1 MNNKNSTKDK
11 LANQL
16 KEVGYSGLFQY
27 GERSLADDVWQDGEN
42 EDTLRQ
48 IVLYPEYEVYIR
60 LLASEVLY
68 AKSTDY
74 PPSDWKDTLAYIY
87 AQALAIS
94 GHQEGILIAGNQW
107 GFMYF
112 YDKSGIKDYG
122 SLGSH
127 LVNTGRPAIPYLV
140 TLLNNDNSLFYEG
153 SEEATIGNSLK
164 YRVKDAAAYYI
175 GKITGIPVQFHE
187 SHADRDAEIE
197 RLKEQLK

>member
-1 MNNKNSTKDK
+1 MNNKKSNDDK

-16 KEVGYSGLFQY
+16 KEAGYSELFQY
-27 GERSLADDVWQDGEN
+27 GERSLADAVWQEGKN
-42 EDTLRQ
+42 EEALRQ
-48 IVLYPEYEVYIR
+48 IVLHPEYEVYIR

-74 PPSDWKDTLAYIY
+74 PPADWKDTLAYIY
-87 AQALAIS
+87 AQALEIA

-112 YDKSGIKDYG
+112 YEKSGITDYG
-122 SLGSH
+122 SLGGH
-127 LVNTGRPAIPYLV
+127 LVNTGKSAIPHLV
-140 TLLNNDNSLFYEG
+140 TLLKNDNSLFYEG
-153 SEEATIGNSLK
+153 SKEATIGNSLK

-175 GKITGIPVQFHE
+175 GKIAGIPVQFHE

>member
-1 MNNKNSTKDK
+1 MNNKNSMENK
-11 LANQL
+11 LVNQL
-16 KEVGYSGLFQY
+16 KEAGYSGLFQY
-27 GERSLADDVWQDGEN
+27 GERSLADAVWQEGKN
-42 EDTLRQ
+42 EEALRQ
-48 IVLYPEYEVYIR
+48 IVLHSEYEVYIR

-68 AKSTDY
+68 SKNADY
-74 PPSDWKDTLAYIY
+74 PPADWKDTLAYIY

-94 GHQEGILIAGNQW
+94 GHQEGILIAGNPW

-112 YDKSGIKDYG
+112 YDKSGIADYG

-127 LVNTGRPAIPYLV
+127 LINTGRPAIPYLV
-140 TLLNNDNSLFYEG
+140 ALLNNDNSLFYEG
-153 SEEATIGNSLK
+153 SKEATIGNSLK

-187 SHADRDAEIE
+187 KHADRDTEIE